1 MKNFDLWMSISGS
14 LLIAAPIQAQKK
26 AKEKQPN
33 VIFIITDDLGYGDMS
48 CYGAYRI
55 QTPHVDEWYS
65 FYGCA
70 CGSFNEYTVTL
81 FFIHRTL
88 CLA

>member
-33 VIFIITDDLGYGDMS
+33 VIFIIADDLGYGDIDRKS
-48 CYGAYRI
+48 
-55 QTPHVDEWYS
+55 V
-65 FYGCA
+65 
-70 CGSFNEYTVTL
+70 V
-81 FFIHRTL
+81 
-88 CLA
+88 

>member
-33 VIFIITDDLGYGDMS
+33 VIFIIEIGR
-48 CYGAYRI
+48 A
-55 QTPHVDEWYS
+55 HV
-65 FYGCA
+65 
-70 CGSFNEYTVTL
+70 
-81 FFIHRTL
+81 
-88 CLA
+88 

>member
-1 MKNFDLWMSISGS
+1 MGIGGF
-14 LLIAAPIQAQKK
+14 LLITLPVQAQKK
-26 AKEKQPN
+26 TKEKQPN
-33 VIFIITDDLGYGDMS
+33 VIFITDDLGYGDMS

-65 FYGCA
+65 FHRCA
-70 CGSFNEYTVTL
+70 RGGFNKYPITL
-81 FFIHRTL
+81 FFIYRTL

>member
-33 VIFIITDDLGYGDMS
+33 VIFIIAYELLWCPSRSDSS
-48 CYGAYRI
+48 CRCI
-55 QTPHVDEWYS
+55 SQ
-65 FYGCA
+65 
-70 CGSFNEYTVTL
+70 
-81 FFIHRTL
+81 
-88 CLA
+88 

>member
-1 MKNFDLWMSISGS
+1 MI
-14 LLIAAPIQAQKK
+14 
-26 AKEKQPN
+26 
-33 VIFIITDDLGYGDMS
+33 GYGDMS

-65 FYGCA
+65 FHRCA
-70 CGSFNEYTVTL
+70 RGGFNKYPITL
-81 FFIHRTL
+81 FFIYRTL

>member
-33 VIFIITDDLGYGDMS
+33 VIFIIADEMCIRDRYEQPYVCSYQLGRS
-48 CYGAYRI
+48 A
-55 QTPHVDEWYS
+55 
-65 FYGCA
+65 
-70 CGSFNEYTVTL
+70 
-81 FFIHRTL
+81 
-88 CLA
+88 